1 MGDVNPK
8 EMRELCEGCE
18 VKRIGV
24 WSPHSQSEVDGQEG
38 RAHLMRRGPQ
48 PTIKSK
54 LKLTWGGCTY
64 HLKWGIKLKFNF
76 N

>member
-1 MGDVNPK
+1 
-8 EMRELCEGCE
+8 MRELCEGRE

-24 WSPHSQSEVDGQEG
+24 WSLHSQSEVNGQEG

-54 LKLTWGGCTY
+54 
-64 HLKWGIKLKFNF
+64 IKTHVGRVYISLNWEI